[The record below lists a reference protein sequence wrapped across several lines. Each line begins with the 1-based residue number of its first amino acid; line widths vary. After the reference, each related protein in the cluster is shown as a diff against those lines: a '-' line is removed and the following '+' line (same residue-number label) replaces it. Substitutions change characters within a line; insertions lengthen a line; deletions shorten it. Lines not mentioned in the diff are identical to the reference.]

1 VRQFVSAPSN
11 QYSCLIGDGFP
22 RRRATF
28 EVSMRHVPLAAALL
42 ALSAAARAAPPPP
55 VRAIAIMRD
64 GAGKQVG
71 TATLVDEEE
80 GVQIA
85 IVVKGLPPGKHG
97 FHVHTVGRCEGPD
110 FASAGDHFN
119 PGGKAHGPAG
129 APGSHAGDLPDLVAD
144 GDGVAV
150 VGFIARGIS
159 LGRSG
164 PTSLLGGG
172 GVTLVV
178 GGGAGDGRGEPG
190 GKRLACGVVTRR

>member
-1 VRQFVSAPSN
+1 
-11 QYSCLIGDGFP
+11 
-22 RRRATF
+22 
-28 EVSMRHVPLAAALL
+28 MRHLLLTAALL
-42 ALSAAARAAPPPP
+42 ATSAAAHAAPPPP

-64 GAGKQVG
+64 GAGRQVG
-71 TATLVDEEE
+71 TATLVDEED

-97 FHVHTVGRCEGPD
+97 FNVHGVGRCEGPS

-119 PGGKAHGPAG
+119 PGGKARGPAG
-129 APGSHAGDLPDLVAD
+129 APGSHAGSLPDLVAD

-159 LGRSG
+159 LGSG
-164 PTSLLGGG
+164 PSSLLGGG
-172 GVTLVV
+172 GAALVV
-178 GGGAGDGRGEPG
+178 GTGAGDGRGEPG